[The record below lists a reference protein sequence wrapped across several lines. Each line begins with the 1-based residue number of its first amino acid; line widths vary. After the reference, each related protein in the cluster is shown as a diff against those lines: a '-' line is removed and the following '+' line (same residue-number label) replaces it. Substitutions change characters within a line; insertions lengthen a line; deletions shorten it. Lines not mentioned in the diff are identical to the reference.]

1 MTIAQLTP
9 WVILL
14 IALSFMILWRRRG
27 HKIRVGRLWVSP
39 VLLAILVIVSIY
51 AQPHTAFQAFDY
63 LIFAGATLFGGASGL
78 VRARSIELIID
89 PADGSV
95 LSYTDGVAILLLVAL
110 IAVRTGARTLAELG
124 QVELP
129 VIADATMLF
138 AVSMVA
144 VQRYFTWRRIKAM
157 RPARQR
163 QLAR

>member
-27 HKIRVGRLWVSP
+27 HKVRVGRLWVSP
-39 VLLAILVIVSIY
+39 VLLAILVIVSIV
-51 AQPHTAFQAFDY
+51 AQPHTAFQAFNY
-63 LIFAGATLFGGASGL
+63 LIFAGVTLLGGASGL
-78 VRARSIELIID
+78 VRARSMVLSID

-110 IAVRTGARTLAELG
+110 IAARTGARTLAELG

-144 VQRYFTWRRIKAM
+144 VQRYFTWLRIKAM